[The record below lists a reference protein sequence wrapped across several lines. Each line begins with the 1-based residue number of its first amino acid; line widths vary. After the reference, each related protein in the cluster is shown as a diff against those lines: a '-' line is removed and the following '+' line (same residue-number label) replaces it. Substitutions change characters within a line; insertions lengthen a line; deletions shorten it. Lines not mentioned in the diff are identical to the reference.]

1 MMYQMVCLDLDGTLL
16 NRSRAV
22 SMENRKALIDCLDRG
37 IYIYLVT
44 GRPPCFARW
53 LTRQI
58 DPPYPG
64 DLQQWRL
71 VSARFKGR
79 SASPVFAGR
88 AVPA

>member
-44 GRPPCFARW
+44 GRPPC
-53 LTRQI
+53 LDVYKRQV
-58 DPPYPG
+58 
-64 DLQQWRL
+64 L
-71 VSARFKGR
+71 SGR
-79 SASPVFAGR
+79 NHFIPCSTAYLSHFSASGSGN
-88 AVPA
+88 PAF